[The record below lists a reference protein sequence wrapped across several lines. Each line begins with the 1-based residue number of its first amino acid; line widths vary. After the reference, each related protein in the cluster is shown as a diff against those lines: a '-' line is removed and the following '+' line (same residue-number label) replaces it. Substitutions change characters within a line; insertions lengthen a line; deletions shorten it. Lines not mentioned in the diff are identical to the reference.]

1 MGKKRMMVPKN
12 ITEKAGIISES
23 LFDMIKFKLILSKK
37 VIFVILFL
45 IPFLFVFK
53 NYFTGKELVWGD
65 APYFWLDSFSEL
77 VKEPYS
83 WTMRGNGLGQIN
95 KFLWIWPVMILYGAL
110 HAGFGFEN
118 GIIIRIL
125 FYFPSIIYTF

>member
-23 LFDMIKFKLILSKK
+23 LFDTIKFKLILSKK

-53 NYFTGKELVWGD
+53 NYN
-65 APYFWLDSFSEL
+65 YF
-77 VKEPYS
+77 Y
-83 WTMRGNGLGQIN
+83 
-95 KFLWIWPVMILYGAL
+95 
-110 HAGFGFEN
+110 
-118 GIIIRIL
+118 
-125 FYFPSIIYTF
+125 